1 MVAGAAT
8 LELLTSEVIAQ
19 LNSRGDTV
27 RRDLASAFEGAG
39 VAAQITGL
47 GSLFAL
53 HLTQQPVRSY
63 RDTIGARAD
72 LRHQIFLGLYNE
84 GILID
89 PRGVG
94 TLSTVI
100 DEAGMARFGT
110 ALRTVLGRL
119 V

>member
-8 LELLTSEVIAQ
+8 LDLLTPHAIER
-19 LNSRGDTV
+19 LNSHGVAV
-27 RRDLASAFEGAG
+27 RQDMEAAFRDAG

-47 GSLFAL
+47 GSLFAI
-53 HLTQQPVRSY
+53 HLTNQPVRSY
-63 RDTIGARAD
+63 RDALSARTE
-72 LRHQIFLGLYNE
+72 LRHDIFLGLYNE

-94 TLSTVI
+94 NVSTVI
-100 DEAGMARFGT
+100 GKEELDRFGA
-110 ALRTVLGRL
+110 ALRVVLDRL